1 MSLVTPSS
9 KGLDNLRPRAAPLG
23 FCEVLQTV
31 WACTSGLISTVKRSI
46 SCSSPELASRWC
58 AWGLVSEIRF
68 QSFKIPF
75 KFTFHGVFPH
85 TQDHIFCSDSYGG
98 SVKFYR
104 NTTQILWLLPF
115 ANSGD
120 KLWPVTKVSRDF
132 KFFINPTSFKKGSES
147 RSLPKDGEFKTQ
159 PVERKFEVNKQ
170 QNQQIPT
177 SSFPLPPPTLRT
189 YC

>member
-1 MSLVTPSS
+1 MSLVTPSF

-23 FCEVLQTV
+23 FCEVLLTV

-46 SCSSPELASRWC
+46 SCSSPKLASRWC

-85 TQDHIFCSDSYGG
+85 TQDHIFCNDSYRG

-132 KFFINPTSFKKGSES
+132 KFFLLIPPASKKVQRVAVYRKMESSKLNQSRGNLKSTSNKINKFQ
-147 RSLPKDGEFKTQ
+147 LP
-159 PVERKFEVNKQ
+159 P
-170 QNQQIPT
+170 
-177 SSFPLPPPTLRT
+177 SHFPLPL
-189 YC
+189 